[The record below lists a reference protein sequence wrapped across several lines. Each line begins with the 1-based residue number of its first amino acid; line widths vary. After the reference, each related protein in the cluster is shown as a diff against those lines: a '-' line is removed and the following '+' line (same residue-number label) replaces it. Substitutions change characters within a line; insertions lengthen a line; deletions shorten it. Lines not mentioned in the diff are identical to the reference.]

1 MILYIEKNFQC
12 FTYHIIWDV
21 YKWLL
26 ISFNSELEKFNPIGL
41 EKLHIGFRIR
51 LRTQIY
57 DRTKAQGLKE
67 GEVSDVG
74 ESRTKD
80 TIIDHG
86 EVEWRNKEVFTIA
99 ISVDLSLLMFSG
111 LKERRQPVDV
121 VVVVGV
127 DAMVVAVMAAMAVLD
142 DGDLDS
148 PPIVTVGDCGSGEL
162 HRRRRVERKG
172 GGSDSEEDTLC
183 SALIV

>member
-1 MILYIEKNFQC
+1 MILCIEKNFQC

-80 TIIDHG
+80 AIIDHG

-99 ISVDLSLLMFSG
+99 ISVDLALLMFSG
-111 LKERRQPVDV
+111 LKKRRQTVV
-121 VVVVGV
+121 VVVVGA
-127 DAMVVAVMAAMAVLD
+127 DAMVVAVMAATAVLD
-142 DGDLDS
+142 DGDLDG
-148 PPIVTVGDCGSGEL
+148 PAIVTVGDCVSGEL
-162 HRRRRVERKG
+162 HRRWRVERTG
-172 GGSDSEEDTLC
+172 GGSDSEEDNLC